1 MLILFNYLIHSIKN
15 NNIKLIQRQLIPS
28 FLQFHFNANEID
40 WKDGGG
46 AYAAAA
52 VAFTSSTFFSIQLIP
67 LQQPAI
73 AHIWWNNVIITVWL
87 YHCTV
92 IIQFNSFKLFMNQIE
107 ILSFLLGRKN
117 DWFDEWKESCSLH
130 WKSRFSNYAIIGYEF
145 LPQLSLNKSIPSFF
159 L

>member
-92 IIQFNSFKLFMNQIE
+92 IIQFNSFKLFMN
-107 ILSFLLGRKN
+107 LSFVVVEL
-117 DWFDEWKESCSLH
+117 
-130 WKSRFSNYAIIGYEF
+130 IGEEMGYGSAA
-145 LPQLSLNKSIPSFF
+145 QQTQQKKQNTSLSLINFNWCVVWVVCWEEF
-159 L
+159 N